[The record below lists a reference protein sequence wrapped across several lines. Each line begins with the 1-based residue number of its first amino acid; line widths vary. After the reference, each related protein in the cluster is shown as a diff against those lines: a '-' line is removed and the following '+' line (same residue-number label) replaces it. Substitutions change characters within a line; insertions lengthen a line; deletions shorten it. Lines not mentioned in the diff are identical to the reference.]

1 MEFVIGTLPLLLVL
15 TLILACVRKWATR
28 ELTIKEVGIVDWC
41 MIGGLCLRTLWAIIV
56 IVLSDHGYCYLVYD
70 DQTYHEVAMGLQEA
84 RDDNAYYSF
93 LTWVYAIFGRSS
105 MNGRLINLFMSLMA
119 IYPTAIIEKSIITRT
134 NFRATKL
141 ASLSPFMVFCSFF
154 EIKDI
159 ILLFTFTGTY
169 ATLKLFEK
177 KHKKRQLLLLTF
189 FCVISE
195 MFRSGMGILP
205 IGILIF
211 KMLIKGIGQSRF
223 ERFFS
228 AMVGLM
234 IGIGAIFYVGSSYLL
249 EAGLQLDRYQRWI
262 FTQFSESSIYNQF
275 VITDISGL
283 WKLPF
288 CFLLYMIQPLNAL
301 DGTQRFF
308 SEFGAFAKLL
318 DVAPL
323 LIAIL
328 FMPRFIRREK
338 WDSLLLFIPLS
349 FVSAINLTNSRQGYF
364 LYPLLYISYAMAF
377 DPPDTIRHKNLFASI
392 YNNPKLIWYGQY
404 IFTFFWI
411 ILMVYRNI

>member
-41 MIGGLCLRTLWAIIV
+41 MVGGLCLRTLWAIIV

-70 DQTYHEVAMGLQEA
+70 DQTYHEVAMGLQAA

-93 LTWVYAIFGRSS
+93 LTWVYTMFGHSS

-141 ASLSPFMVFCSFF
+141 VSLSPFMVFCSFF

-159 ILLFTFTGTY
+159 ILLFTFTGAY
-169 ATLKLFEK
+169 ATLKLFER
-177 KHKKRQLLLLTF
+177 KHKKWQLLLLAF

-211 KMLIKGIGQSRF
+211 QMLIKGIGQSRF
-223 ERFFS
+223 ERFLS
-228 AMVGLM
+228 AVVGLM
-234 IGIGAIFYVGSSYLL
+234 IGIGAFFYVGSSYLL

-308 SEFGAFAKLL
+308 SEFGAFVKLL

-338 WDSLLLFIPLS
+338 WDSFLLFIPLS

-377 DPPDTIRHKNLFASI
+377 DPPDTIRHKNLFNSI
-392 YNNPKLIWYGQY
+392 YNNPKLIGYGQY